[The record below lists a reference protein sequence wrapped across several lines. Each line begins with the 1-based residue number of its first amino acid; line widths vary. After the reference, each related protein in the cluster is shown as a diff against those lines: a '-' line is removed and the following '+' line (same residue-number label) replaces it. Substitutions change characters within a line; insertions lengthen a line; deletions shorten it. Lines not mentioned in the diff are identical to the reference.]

1 MWRPEQD
8 VGSLLSSQLPALVA
22 LKQGLLLNLIFNL
35 GWLAS
40 ELQASLLPSVGITS
54 GSNHAWFFKR
64 VLEI

>member
-8 VGSLLSSQLPALVA
+8 VGSLLSSQLPALLA
-22 LKQGLLLNLIFNL
+22 LKQGLWLNQKLIFNL

-54 GSNHAWFFKR
+54 GSNHAWFFK
-64 VLEI
+64 